1 MKKQLL
7 PTTIRSFISRE
18 MMHHNTL
25 RRNTGKQKVGIFE
38 LLHIGSTKEVI
49 VRYLTVTE
57 VLQSRTKCKTG

>member
-1 MKKQLL
+1 MKKKLL

-38 LLHIGSTKEVI
+38 LLHIGTRVLSKYSEVSYSYRSTA
-49 VRYLTVTE
+49 VTDE
-57 VLQSRTKCKTG
+57 M

>member
-1 MKKQLL
+1 MQSSWYAVVALIMKKKLL

-38 LLHIGSTKEVI
+38 LLHIGSTKEV
-49 VRYLTVTE
+49 
-57 VLQSRTKCKTG
+57 